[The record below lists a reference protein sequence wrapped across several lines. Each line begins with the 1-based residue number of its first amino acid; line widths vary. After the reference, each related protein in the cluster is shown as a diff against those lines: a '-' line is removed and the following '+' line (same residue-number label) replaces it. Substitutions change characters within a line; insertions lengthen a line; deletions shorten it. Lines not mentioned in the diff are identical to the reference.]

1 MPEFDIDKLKK
12 NWQEQ
17 EVPLTYAPED
27 ILTMLNRRSRNY
39 VKYIFWISLLEF
51 LIFLTLSLWYLLWS
65 EEESSFLR
73 ILARVGVSRTMAVQR
88 DFEHLY
94 FVMKIISLMVSGY
107 FLAKFYRNY
116 RRIKVEE
123 NLKKLMEQI
132 VRFRWTVNQ
141 FIAIN
146 LLLIILFIISLSYFI
161 SFVVRSQNIAMS
173 QSAIIGLSA
182 GMVVALLLCLVLLWA
197 YYRLVYG
204 IMMKRLEKNLRQL
217 EKIEA
222 GSQVNA

>member
-94 FVMKIISLMVSGY
+94 FVMKIISLLVSGY

-132 VRFRWTVNQ
+132 VRFRRTVNQ

-173 QSAIIGLSA
+173 QPAIIGLSA